1 MSYIDKLLQGQ
12 EVQWKALGEVCD
24 VLRGRR
30 LTKRELSDTGH
41 FPVFHGGIEPIG
53 YYEKNNREAY
63 SAMIINV
70 GASAGTI
77 GFSNKE
83 FWSSDGCYCFSHTE
97 EINQRFLYYAL
108 QTIETS
114 IKSKVRVAGIPTLDR
129 REVERIHIPIPSLS
143 VQEKIVEILDK
154 FTELEAELE
163 AELDCRKRQYAYY
176 RTHLLD
182 FSDEMLKSAKGGGNL
197 VQWKS
202 LGEVCDVKNGFA
214 FKSSLFQ
221 TTGLPIIRIGN
232 IVETSINID
241 DVKYFDKQ
249 DYKRGNPL
257 DYYIEKGDILIAMS
271 GATTGKIGYYNHNEI
286 AYQNQRVGKFIPQKD
301 ILNNRFLFHFLLTQS
316 TFLYNLGG
324 GGAQPNLSASDI
336 KNKLIIPVPPMSVQ
350 EKIVKILDKFDTLTN
365 SITEGLPKEIELR
378 RKQYEYY
385 REQLLSF

>member
-12 EVQWKALGEVCD
+12 EVQWKTLGEVCD

-129 REVERIHIPIPSLS
+129 REVERIHIPIPSLA

-154 FTELEAELE
+154 FTTLEAELE

-182 FSDEMLKSAKGGGNL
+182 FSDEMLKSAKGG
-197 VQWKS
+197 V
-202 LGEVCDVKNGFA
+202 
-214 FKSSLFQ
+214 
-221 TTGLPIIRIGN
+221 I
-232 IVETSINID
+232 
-241 DVKYFDKQ
+241 
-249 DYKRGNPL
+249 
-257 DYYIEKGDILIAMS
+257 
-271 GATTGKIGYYNHNEI
+271 
-286 AYQNQRVGKFIPQKD
+286 
-301 ILNNRFLFHFLLTQS
+301 
-316 TFLYNLGG
+316 
-324 GGAQPNLSASDI
+324 
-336 KNKLIIPVPPMSVQ
+336 
-350 EKIVKILDKFDTLTN
+350 
-365 SITEGLPKEIELR
+365 
-378 RKQYEYY
+378 
-385 REQLLSF
+385 